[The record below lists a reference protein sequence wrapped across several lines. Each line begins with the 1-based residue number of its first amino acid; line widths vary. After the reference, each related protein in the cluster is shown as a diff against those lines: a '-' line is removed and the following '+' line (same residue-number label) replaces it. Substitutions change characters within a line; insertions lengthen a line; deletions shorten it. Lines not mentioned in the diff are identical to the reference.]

1 MATQMVGANGSTRR
15 QSLGP
20 VIRVTHAARPPTEFP
35 PMQQRRIYG
44 SRNGRIP
51 TSIPVEI
58 RVSGRTAE
66 GVVRN
71 ASDGGMFVETRAIP
85 AQGEAVSLRFS
96 KRSVSPLDVTGL
108 VWWTTEGARIR
119 HRYRGFG
126 FRLLQESQRWS
137 AMLAGL
143 RPVSPSEAA
152 RQRLLA
158 AAAGGTPGS
167 GRSPRSR

>member
-1 MATQMVGANGSTRR
+1 
-15 QSLGP
+15 
-20 VIRVTHAARPPTEFP
+20 
-35 PMQQRRIYG
+35 MQQRTIGSSR

-58 RVSGRTAE
+58 RSGKRAFE
-66 GVVRN
+66 GMVRN
-71 ASDGGMFVETRAIP
+71 ASDGGMFVETRQIP

-96 KRSVSPLDVTGL
+96 KRSVSPLDVAGL
-108 VWWTTEGARIR
+108 VWWTTEGGRIR

-126 FRLLQESQRWS
+126 FRLLQDNERWS

-152 RQRLLA
+152 RQRLIA
-158 AAAGGTPGS
+158 AASAGIPGS